1 MLHPFE
7 RPFSSESGAH
17 VLSRFSFKKKSTDME
32 ALLRTVVAQLQ
43 LAREMQSG
51 GSAEQ
56 VQLVIIISDGRRSPG
71 WGDPA
76 LWVRKATEA
85 HILLCFVI
93 IDAAASAD
101 SIFELNSVTY
111 PNGRLVIS
119 R

>member
-1 MLHPFE
+1 MAVRLSPAL
-7 RPFSSESGAH
+7 P
-17 VLSRFSFKKKSTDME
+17 VLSPF
-32 ALLRTVVAQLQ
+32 QLQ
-43 LAREMQSG
+43 PWQM
-51 GSAEQ
+51 
-56 VQLVIIISDGRRSPG
+56 QLVIIISDGRRSPG